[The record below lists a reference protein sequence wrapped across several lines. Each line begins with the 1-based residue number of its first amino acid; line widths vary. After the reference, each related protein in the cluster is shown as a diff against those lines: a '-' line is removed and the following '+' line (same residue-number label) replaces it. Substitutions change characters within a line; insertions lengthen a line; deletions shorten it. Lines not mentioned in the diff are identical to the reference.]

1 MESRVEM
8 SSTTPTGSSSTT
20 NTKSSNPTKDSTFRR
35 KGAAIFGTL
44 ALSSPNPFE
53 ADESEFEDQMLWSKG
68 EDNDEA
74 NNNTNDAT
82 PKASSSRRSVSAT
95 RMSTFRRKT
104 AGLFSGYSAN
114 AFEDDEED
122 EIVSP
127 SMGAVKQKTTALF
140 ANRPR
145 TSNAVDTDEPEFEKP
160 TPVRSM
166 SRLLF
171 QSTHRHPSGRARA
184 GPTATLS
191 TVSASGRIIG
201 QQADNTVAA
210 SLSTQHLNSELTRP
224 CASPGLSMLKRES
237 AKLFARPANSSSNSW
252 DEEEEDDEVM
262 DQLTNMSFSQTQRI
276 RGNPLKSMRGSPSLT
291 KGTRSPML
299 GLEDKENV
307 SKRLNSQSSS
317 KSQQARRSRLIS
329 TGGSLLPFR
338 LTRPSPLKSVSPA
351 LKPLGQAGKTPGVVG
366 KESTPSKSVWD
377 ADDDEFEH
385 WPSKEDLNGVV
396 KSFTLQHGTF
406 KGSLCSDLKA
416 QAATPYLHAEAIPEG
431 KEGERVDPLP
441 IRGANLTLQEHED
454 FMYELADKNC
464 GNPNGPD
471 AHDKVMYQFYQ
482 ARCKILP
489 VSNPAGH
496 LHLVDSKTYLD
507 DKDKIVK
514 QARPRLVDA
523 VATVLYKT
531 SPKCLADFMDSRIK
545 VFEWRRDGNCVMI
558 HRDGNQVIVG
568 MFHNFGTC
576 YVWSYFVRST
586 ISDTGAWKDVY
597 AGASLVTT
605 LVSQQGVD
613 FENFATEPVEY
624 NVEPEDE
631 KFALYMGRC
640 LAVSLL
646 TWTVWDFRTWRRWIV
661 EWETDGVVTNAMEH
675 SNNEIRKV

>member
-8 SSTTPTGSSSTT
+8 SPTTPTGSSSAT
-20 NTKSSNPTKDSTFRR
+20 NTKSSNLTKDSTIRR
-35 KGAAIFGTL
+35 KGATIFGAL
-44 ALSSPNPFE
+44 AFSSSNPFE
-53 ADESEFEDQMLWSKG
+53 ADESEFEDQMLWSKV
-68 EDNDEA
+68 EDNDEGD
-74 NNNTNDAT
+74 NDTNDTT
-82 PKASSSRRSVSAT
+82 PKASSSRRSASAT
-95 RMSTFRRKT
+95 RISTFRRKT
-104 AGLFSGYSAN
+104 AGLFSGYSAT

-127 SMGAVKQKTTALF
+127 SMGAVEQKTTELF
-140 ANRPR
+140 ASSPL
-145 TSNAVDTDEPEFEKP
+145 TSKAVDTDEPEIEKP

-171 QSTHRHPSGRARA
+171 QSTHRHLSGRARA

-201 QQADNTVAA
+201 QQADHTAAA
-210 SLSTQHLNSELTRP
+210 SLSTQHLSSQLAKP
-224 CASPGLSMLKRES
+224 CASPGLSTLRRES
-237 AKLFARPANSSSNSW
+237 AKLFARPANSSSNFW
-252 DEEEEDDEVM
+252 DEEEYDEVM
-262 DQLTNMSFSQTQRI
+262 DQLTSMSFSQTQRI
-276 RGNPLKSMRGSPSLT
+276 RGNPLKSMRGSSSLA

-307 SKRLNSQSSS
+307 SKVLNSQSSS
-317 KSQQARRSRLIS
+317 KSQQARRSRLTS

-338 LTRPSPLKSVSPA
+338 PTRPFPLKSVSRA
-351 LKPLGQAGKTPGVVG
+351 LKPLGQAGKIPGVVG
-366 KESTPSKSVWD
+366 KESTPERSVWD

-385 WPSKEDLNGVV
+385 WPGEEDLNGAV

-406 KGSLCSDLKA
+406 KGSLRSDLKA
-416 QAATPYLHAEAIPEG
+416 RAATPYSHAEAIPEG

-471 AHDKVMYQFYQ
+471 AHDEVMHQFYQ
-482 ARCKILP
+482 ARCKTLP

-496 LHLVDSKTYLD
+496 PHLVDSKTYLD
-507 DKDKIVK
+507 DKDKIVE

-523 VATVLYKT
+523 VATVLYRT
-531 SPKCLADFMDSRIK
+531 SPKCVADFMDSRIE

-558 HRDGNQVIVG
+558 RRDGNQVIVG

-586 ISDTGAWKDVY
+586 ISHTGAWKDVY

-613 FENFATEPVEY
+613 FENFTTAPVEY

-661 EWETDGVVTNAMEH
+661 EWETDGLMTNAMEH